1 MKIQKMSLATAQ
13 GKLSRKEMKTIMA
26 GSDIGTG
33 GVCVSTRACDSGCA
47 VTNNGETG
55 VCSYCCYA

>member
-1 MKIQKMSLATAQ
+1 MSLATAQ

-26 GSDIGTG
+26 GSASGTG